1 MAIDLTGTKNIK
13 LPLKLCINIACGIV
27 FLFTFL
33 ILWKILILPKAQASQ
48 RLTDQFRSSK
58 IVAKK
63 EISNLNNEKK
73 TLMRNRDLL
82 SKRLFRLEIGLK
94 EKQNIST
101 LLDGLIMT
109 ARKRNIEFTYV
120 KPLPQKNIILKDI
133 NLHIMQ
139 IPVSVELEA
148 SFSDFIG
155 FLWETEKMKFNLQ
168 VNQISIETNPK
179 NNLKHIEKITVSVF
193 ELIS

>member
-1 MAIDLTGTKNIK
+1 
-13 LPLKLCINIACGIV
+13 
-27 FLFTFL
+27 
-33 ILWKILILPKAQASQ
+33 
-48 RLTDQFRSSK
+48 
-58 IVAKK
+58 
-63 EISNLNNEKK
+63 
-73 TLMRNRDLL
+73 MRNRDLL